1 MADAGAKRIYEII
14 DTESEVD
21 DGVVTLEQID
31 HDHWAWHH
39 PRKNGQ
45 DELVP
50 LRGDVRFENVN
61 FSYNP
66 DKQIL
71 FLMFLYLRNQ
81 VKKIA
86 FVGATGA
93 GKTTI
98 TNLIN
103 RFMIFN
109 LDLLHMMVLM

>member
-1 MADAGAKRIYEII
+1 M
-14 DTESEVD
+14 
-21 DGVVTLEQID
+21 VTLEQID

-39 PRKNGQ
+39 PRKDGQ

-71 FLMFLYLRNQ
+71 FDVSLFAKPGQ
-81 VKKIA
+81 KIA

-93 GKTTI
+93 GK
-98 TNLIN
+98 NN
-103 RFMIFN
+103 NHESNQSFFMIFN
-109 LDLLHMMVLM
+109 RVPLRMMVLM